1 MIHEDLNR
9 ITKKPYIE
17 MSEDQ
22 NRPDAVIAKE
32 FWDAFTARN
41 RSIIVDLMYGQ
52 LKSTVTCLTCGRIAT
67 NFDPFL
73 SIQLPIPEPMA
84 KPKKVQ
90 FHFVPFQMHTY
101 MEEDEEYDLKEMP
114 VIEVDVDSKTS
125 VLDVK
130 KHLLEESMTEIPLKE
145 LYVCS

>member
-1 MIHEDLNR
+1 MLDIIHEDLNR
-9 ITKKPYIE
+9 VTKKPYIE

-67 NFDPFL
+67 NFDPYL
-73 SIQLPIPEPMA
+73 SIQLPIPAPIEADP
-84 KPKKVQ
+84 
-90 FHFVPFQMHTY
+90 T
-101 MEEDEEYDLKEMP
+101 
-114 VIEVDVDSKTS
+114 VIFKF
-125 VLDVK
+125 
-130 KHLLEESMTEIPLKE
+130 IPYQVHDYIE
-145 LYVCS
+145 